1 MNRVVDQVDSRPE
14 TWLSE
19 AARRVLERSEW

>member
-1 MNRVVDQVDSRPE
+1 MNRVVDQMSPE
-14 TWLSE
+14 RNAFSPA